1 MQETNSTNICARAED
16 LVNYLYGEA
25 TRDEAKAFEAH
36 MQVCASC
43 RAELSTFGNVREAMG
58 EWRQQAL
65 GSFASSTV
73 MEANAAQA
81 PAPAAGHKRRSSA
94 MAALREFFT
103 LSPAWMR
110 AATAAAVLIFCALA
124 VIAVA
129 YFRQQPQAVVV
140 EKATRSGYSEKEVE
154 EMIAKAIKEQNESR
168 VKETPTPTN
177 ESITAASNE
186 QHKAQPRIKHG
197 ISGAQQL
204 AGNDRKQQ
212 SRPRSRVR
220 PSLPASTDY
229 LPFTASVDDEKLP
242 SLSDLVE
249 DVN

>member
-1 MQETNSTNICARAED
+1 MQETNGTQICARSED

-36 MQVCASC
+36 MGICTSC

-65 GSFASSTV
+65 GSFASSTAI
-73 MEANAAQA
+73 EASAGQS
-81 PAPAAGHKRRSSA
+81 PDPAANHKRRSSA

-103 LSPAWMR
+103 LSPVWMR
-110 AATAAAVLIFCALA
+110 AATATAALIFCALA

-129 YFRQQPQAVVV
+129 YFKQRPQAVIV
-140 EKATRSGYSEKEVE
+140 EKTIKSGYSEKEVE
-154 EMIAKAIKEQNESR
+154 ERIAKAIKEQNETR
-168 VKETPTPTN
+168 VREASTP
-177 ESITAASNE
+177 SNE
-186 QHKAQPRIKHG
+186 GVKTASKGQPKVQPRIMSA

-204 AGNDRKQQ
+204 ADNDRKQQ
-212 SRPRSRVR
+212 SRQRSRVK

-229 LPFTASVDDEKLP
+229 LPFTASVDEEKLP

>member
-1 MQETNSTNICARAED
+1 MQETNGTNICARTEE
-16 LVNYLYGEA
+16 LVTYLYGEA

-58 EWRQQAL
+58 EWRQQSL
-65 GSFASSTV
+65 GSFASSTG
-73 MEANAAQA
+73 MEASAAQA
-81 PAPAAGHKRRSSA
+81 LAAGHKRRSSA

-103 LSPAWMR
+103 LSPTWMR
-110 AATAAAVLIFCALA
+110 AATAAAALLFCALA

-129 YFRQQPQAVVV
+129 YFRQQPQTVVV
-140 EKATRSGYSEKEVE
+140 EKFIKSGYTEKEVE

-168 VKETPTPTN
+168 VKDAPTPTN

-186 QHKAQPRIKHG
+186 QPKAQPRIKHG

-212 SRPRSRVR
+212 SGPRSRVR
-220 PSLPASTDY
+220 PSLPVSTDY